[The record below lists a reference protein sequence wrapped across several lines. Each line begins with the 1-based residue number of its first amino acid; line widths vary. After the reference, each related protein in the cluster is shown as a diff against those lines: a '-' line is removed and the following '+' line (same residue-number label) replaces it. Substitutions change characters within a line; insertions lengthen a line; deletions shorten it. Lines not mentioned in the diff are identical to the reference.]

1 MTLGE
6 RVRDRRKAAGLNQAE
21 LAALVGVSQ
30 AAVSD
35 WEKGKATPSIGGAGA
50 LAKAL
55 GVELSW
61 LVYGDEEP
69 VAAEPAAP
77 PAEGAA

>member
-55 GVELSW
+55 DVELSW
-61 LVYGDEEP
+61 LVYGDEEAAATP
-69 VAAEPAAP
+69 VAEP
-77 PAEGAA
+77 GAT